1 MPRHIVYWAA
11 LACVAAPAVAAPAK
25 SGKPAPAKN
34 TAKPAAPA
42 VDPDVLS
49 TGAEAILVDRLKPES
64 PTVVLF
70 YRPDQ
75 DADKSFLGGLREH
88 AKELP
93 KIGIRYVR
101 LTGLDA
107 PIAKQYEIDAT
118 PVAFVYDRNKNLLG
132 KGRTLNQVGTLVA
145 RGLRVARIK
154 WVDESDPN
162 AAQVYRMFGGGQQGA
177 PEIMKTLSL
186 RPEAMEMMA
195 ELTGRFHF
203 SDGFLKRREHEMIA
217 AYVSAL
223 NKCKY

>member
-1 MPRHIVYWAA
+1 MVYLAA
-11 LACVAAPAVAAPAK
+11 LACVAAPAAAAPAK
-25 SGKPAPAKN
+25 TGKPSPAKPG
-34 TAKPAAPA
+34 AKPAA
-42 VDPDVLS
+42 DPDVLS
-49 TGAEAILVDRLKPES
+49 TGAEAILVDHLKPES

-75 DADKSFLGGLREH
+75 DADKSFLDGMRER
-88 AKELP
+88 AKEVARV
-93 KIGIRYVR
+93 GIRYVR
-101 LTGLDA
+101 LTSLDA
-107 PIAKQYEIDAT
+107 PIAKQYEVDAT

-145 RGLRVARIK
+145 KGLRVARIK

-162 AAQVYRMFGGGQQGA
+162 AAQVYRMFGGGRQGA
-177 PEIMKTLSL
+177 PEIMKTMSL

-203 SDGFLKRREHEMIA
+203 SDGYLKRREHEMIA